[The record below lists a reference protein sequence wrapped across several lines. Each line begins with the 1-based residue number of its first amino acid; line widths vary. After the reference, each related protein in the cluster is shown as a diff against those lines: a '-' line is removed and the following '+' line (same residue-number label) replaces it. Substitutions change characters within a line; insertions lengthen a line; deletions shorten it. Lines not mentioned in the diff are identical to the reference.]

1 MEKEEVGRQDYKNFD
16 IKEWLSRKIFYIFML
31 FVVINRNDKNNPPR
45 ITHFCPAR
53 IFPYAN
59 LRNKY
64 ISKQITKKGYMPMLL
79 WWRWSRC
86 PLTLA
91 SEYLIVVLLGVPHY
105 SSNWQNTLFITT
117 VYGLHTKKPSHQVL

>member
-53 IFPYAN
+53 ISPTRIYVTN
-59 LRNKY
+59 TY
-64 ISKQITKKGYMPMLL
+64 QSKSPKRAMCLCCYDGDD
-79 WWRWSRC
+79 RD
-86 PLTLA
+86 A
-91 SEYLIVVLLGVPHY
+91 H
-105 SSNWQNTLFITT
+105 
-117 VYGLHTKKPSHQVL
+117 